1 MSRQDKSRLRGISKP
16 WKDALKTLFSK
27 MHWERADLINLLD
40 VAGSRNLIEPEALAM
55 IKRTLGVSKIQVR
68 DIMVP
73 RVQMILVR
81 HDDQPEE
88 ILKTVIASGH
98 SRFPVMGEDN
108 DEITGILLAKD
119 LLAYFAGKDDKNFDI
134 KDLMRRAIFV
144 PESKRLNILLR
155 EFRAS
160 RNHMAVVIDEY
171 SGVAGLVTIEDIIEE
186 IIGEIEDEHDSEG
199 EQQIQTH
206 SRNRFTIHALTPIAE
221 FNRYFNTELSDDE
234 YDTIGGLILQT
245 FGHLP
250 KRGETIDFEG
260 FTITVLRADKR
271 KINLLRLTRRKPS
284 NAAYQ

>member
-1 MSRQDKSRLRGISKP
+1 
-16 WKDALKTLFSK
+16 

-186 IIGEIEDEHDSEG
+186 IIGEIEDEHDSE
-199 EQQIQTH
+199 E
-206 SRNRFTIHALTPIAE
+206 N
-221 FNRYFNTELSDDE
+221 NRYRLTAA
-234 YDTIGGLILQT
+234 
-245 FGHLP
+245 
-250 KRGETIDFEG
+250 
-260 FTITVLRADKR
+260 TVL
-271 KINLLRLTRRKPS
+271 PS
-284 NAAYQ
+284 MH